1 MYWKKRIRKSSGWTR
16 RRCISTGCVALLTL
30 CGAAA
35 GLDRLADL
43 QARFDKETHAGS
55 KIKIM
60 ERLTDAQFDVERK
73 AIGASDFSTVGLT
86 LEKYRDNLRACLELL
101 KKQDPDVDRH
111 SNGYRQLEL
120 QMRRGIR
127 EVEDTMQVAPPE
139 VQPPLKIV
147 HKDLLDMDDE
157 LIRLLFPRR
166 TPEPQKVPP
175 APEVKP

>member
-1 MYWKKRIRKSSGWTR
+1 MYSKKRTRKSRVRARRQCLWTV
-16 RRCISTGCVALLTL
+16 CAALLL

-35 GLDRLADL
+35 GLDRAADL
-43 QARFDKETHAGS
+43 QARFDKETHAGP

-60 ERLTDAQFDVERK
+60 EKLTDAQFEVERK
-73 AIGASDFSTVGLT
+73 AIGANDFSTVGLT

-139 VQPPLKIV
+139 VQPPLQIV
-147 HKDLLDMDDE
+147 HKDLLDMDND

-166 TPEPQKVPP
+166 TPEPEKVPP

>member
-1 MYWKKRIRKSSGWTR
+1 MYWKKRTRKGSLPATR
-16 RRCISTGCVALLTL
+16 RCVWSLCAALLL
-30 CGAAA
+30 CGASA
-35 GLDRLADL
+35 GLDRLGDL

-60 ERLTDAQFDVERK
+60 DKLTDAQFEVERK

-120 QMRRGIR
+120 QVRRGLR

-139 VQPPLKIV
+139 IQPPLRIV
-147 HKDLLDMDDE
+147 RQDLLDMDDE

-166 TPEPQKVPP
+166 TPDLQKLPS
-175 APEVKP
+175 APEAKP

>member
-1 MYWKKRIRKSSGWTR
+1 LWSV
-16 RRCISTGCVALLTL
+16 CAALLL

-35 GLDRLADL
+35 GIDRLGDL
-43 QARFDKETHAGS
+43 QVRFDKEMHAGA
-55 KIKIM
+55 KVKM
-60 ERLTDAQFDVERK
+60 MDKLTDAQFDVERK
-73 AIGASDFSTVGLT
+73 AIGANDFSTVGLT

-101 KKQDPDVDRH
+101 KKQDPDADRH
-111 SNGYRQLEL
+111 PNGYRQLEL

-139 VQPPLKIV
+139 VQPPLQIV

-166 TPEPQKVPP
+166 TTEPQKVPP
-175 APEVKP
+175 APEAKP

>member
-1 MYWKKRIRKSSGWTR
+1 M
-16 RRCISTGCVALLTL
+16 RRCLWSMCAALLL
-30 CGAAA
+30 CVVAA

-43 QARFDKETHAGS
+43 QARFDKETHAGT
-55 KIKIM
+55 KVKIM
-60 ERLTDAQFDVERK
+60 EKLTDAQFEVERK
-73 AIGASDFSTVGLT
+73 AIGANDFNTVGLT

-101 KKQDPDVDRH
+101 KKQDPDADRH

-127 EVEDTMQVAPPE
+127 EVEDTMQVAPPQ
-139 VQPPLKIV
+139 VQPPLQIV

-166 TPEPQKVPP
+166 STEPQKVPP
-175 APEVKP
+175 VPEAKP